1 MQKRISLICFAAV
14 MLTFGVCNNVNAQ
27 VFTYVFGLSGAQ
39 EVPIG
44 SGDPDGFGT
53 ATLMIDSATNTVDWD
68 FVVSGID
75 LPLTGAHIHQAPA
88 GTNGGIIVNFGGALT
103 GSGLTDADLAAVVAD
118 PTNHYVN
125 LHNSAFPGGAIRG
138 QITAAVPEPSSA
150 SLLALAASACWMR
163 RKRS

>member
-103 GSGLTDADLAAVVAD
+103 GSGLLTQILRRWSPTQRITTSTCTTRLSPVVRFA
-118 PTNHYVN
+118 
-125 LHNSAFPGGAIRG
+125 G
-138 QITAAVPEPSSA
+138 
-150 SLLALAASACWMR
+150 
-163 RKRS
+163 K